1 MKTYLDAEGF
11 LLGQV
16 AQPTDSHKQRMVD
29 AGAIERDDLPD
40 VPDRMPYARLVNGAW
55 ESGDPDREAR
65 EANDRELS
73 DSDTR
78 MVRRM
83 EDYFLRPE
91 VFSTLDQEFQD
102 QITTREET
110 RVSRRALRQPARPII
125 LNN

>member
-1 MKTYLDAEGF
+1 MNVTYLDAGRRLLQWGSSKDAAPASFAHRLEGVPPPPTNVNSPY
-11 LLGQV
+11 LG
-16 AQPTDSHKQRMVD
+16 ADNAT
-29 AGAIERDDLPD
+29 
-40 VPDRMPYARLVNGAW
+40 W

-73 DSDTR
+73 NSDTR

-102 QITTREET
+102 QITSREYTRAA
-110 RVSRRALRQPARPII
+110 RRTLRQSAR
-125 LNN
+125 

>member
-1 MKTYLDAEGF
+1 MKTYLDADGF

-16 AQPTDSHKQRMVD
+16 AQPTDSYKKRMAD

-40 VPDRMPYARLVNGAW
+40 VPDRMLYAQLVNGAW

-73 DSDTR
+73 NSDTR

-102 QITTREET
+102 QITSREYTRAA
-110 RVSRRALRQPARPII
+110 RRALRKSAR
-125 LNN
+125 